1 MSLEQDFNTRKLLYE
16 NKDVFF
22 ELSEDENISDEFKDL
37 NDSILKGQ
45 KLLKN
50 TLLDYNESSIE
61 KQNLDN
67 IIINTKNIYVDIQTK
82 LDNIKNIC
90 KKHKIVVE
98 DLEDS
103 LDQINYILI
112 SILDNVENKVKE
124 KKDKII
130 TDLDKNKQTLK
141 SLSKTFNILRS
152 TNISYTCPV
161 CLQNQVDVFI
171 QDCGHSMCS
180 QCVSK
185 AIQCFFC
192 RSRISHVSKLYFM
205 L

>member
-1 MSLEQDFNTRKLLYE
+1 MSVTQEFNARKLLYD
-16 NKDVFF
+16 NKDIFF
-22 ELSEDENISDEFKDL
+22 ELADDQEDNKFKEL
-37 NDSILKGQ
+37 SDSISKGQ

-50 TLLDYNESSIE
+50 TLLDYNKSTIE

-67 IIINTKNIYVDIQTK
+67 VSLIAKNTYDDIQTK
-82 LDNIKNIC
+82 LDQITNIC
-90 KKHKIVVE
+90 KKNNIIIE
-98 DLEDS
+98 DLSES
-103 LDQINYILI
+103 IDQVNYILL
-112 SILDNVENKVKE
+112 SILDNIDNVLKE
-124 KKDKII
+124 KQDKLII
-130 TDLDKNKQTLK
+130 NINNDKQTLK
-141 SLSKTFNILRS
+141 SLSKVFNILRS

-192 RSRISHVSKLYFM
+192 RSHISHISKLYFM